1 LVNVPFLD
9 LLITNNHGIPSSS
22 VYYKSATC
30 PCVVSFLC
38 DHPRYI
44 FVNVIQAAL
53 LQASHYSSTLEI
65 FQKEYHTIRLML
77 LYIGYVFHLN
87 NSILPKSIDSLCIL
101 VCRYPSKYI
110 DTHFQEIFIQ
120 HFSISS
126 LIPLIYDENQFLLI
140 RNKLFAQFSV
150 KKDKNDS

>member
-1 LVNVPFLD
+1 M
-9 LLITNNHGIPSSS
+9 ITNNHGIPSS
-22 VYYKSATC
+22 
-30 PCVVSFLC
+30 FLC
-38 DHPRYI
+38 VHPRHI

-53 LQASHYSSTLEI
+53 LLRAVHYSSTLEI